1 MISSILQSLIAQ
13 APTLEELQEQVSLDS
28 AILAETFYF
37 WTVVVMWLIHV
48 GFMAYEGGASRRK
61 NLMSTAMKNILT
73 IAVVTPTFYYFGWYI
88 YGCFQE
94 GWPKSGHASPDALEG
109 FCGASAPWANV
120 MGPNLQDH
128 ITGVFFLAFLLF
140 SWTTGSIMSGA
151 VIERI
156 RLSAY
161 LILTAILGSAV
172 WIMDAAWGW
181 SSGGWLVTRFGFHD
195 VIASLVVHGV
205 AGAFA
210 FGVLLNL
217 GPRIGKYTADGAAR
231 RFRGHNTHL
240 TLMGLMLIFTGFYGF
255 YAACLVIQS
264 TVFPG
269 WLNIYLSPTTLGSI
283 AWVITFGFAGGF
295 TGGWFA
301 SKGDP
306 FWTLSG
312 GLAGVIA
319 VSAGADVYHPSLAY
333 LLAISGGMVAVWSGN
348 YIERKLRVDDAV
360 GAVAVH
366 GVCGFYGVFLVGIF
380 AGGYP
385 TGIENV
391 ESSFGGQLMGMMA
404 FLPLAFLPGFGVS
417 WVLKQF
423 NLLRVPPEVELE
435 GLDMAEFQQDFY
447 PEFERVPE
455 IVIEPDGR
463 EVDGAPV
470 LLDSYWQATTN
481 GRPGAPVSTGE
492 ERS

>member
-1 MISSILQSLIAQ
+1 VVEEAVMGVLLTSLLAQSDISIEDLQ
-13 APTLEELQEQVSLDS
+13 TMVSLDS
-28 AILAETFYF
+28 NVLAEQFYF

-48 GFMAYEGGASRRK
+48 GFMAYEGGAVRRK

-88 YGCFQE
+88 YGCFEE

-109 FCGASAPWANV
+109 FCGLTAPWSV
-120 MGPNLQDH
+120 GLGPNLQDH
-128 ITGVFFLAFLLF
+128 LSLIFFLAFLLF

-151 VIERI
+151 VVERI

-161 LILTAILGSAV
+161 LILTAILGSGV

-181 SSGGWLVTRFGFHD
+181 SGGGWLTTRYGFHD
-195 VIASLVVHGV
+195 AIASGVVHGV

-210 FGVLLNL
+210 LGVLLNL
-217 GPRIGKYTADGAAR
+217 GPRIGKYTKDGLSR
-231 RFRGHNTHL
+231 QFRGHNTHL

-255 YAACLVIQS
+255 YAACLLITS
-264 TVFPG
+264 TSFPG
-269 WLNIYLSPTTLGSI
+269 WLNIYGSPTTLGTI
-283 AWVITFGFAGGF
+283 AMVITIGFAGGF
-295 TGGWFA
+295 TGGWFG

-312 GLAGVIA
+312 GLAGVIS
-319 VSAGADVYHPSLAY
+319 VSAGADVYHPMLAY
-333 LLAISGGMVAVWSGN
+333 LLSFSGALVAVWSGN
-348 YIERKLRVDDAV
+348 YIEKRMRVDDAV

-366 GVCGFYGVFLVGIF
+366 GVCGFYGVLLVGIF

-385 TGIENV
+385 TGINNV
-391 ESSFGGQLMGMMA
+391 ESSMGGQLMGTLA
-404 FLPLAFLPGFGVS
+404 FIPLAFLPGYGVS
-417 WVLKQF
+417 WVLKKM

-455 IVIEPDGR
+455 VIVEPTGE
-463 EVDGAPV
+463 EVEAAPV
-470 LLDSYWQATTN
+470 LLDAYWQTTA
-481 GRPGAPVSTGE
+481 GSTTT
-492 ERS
+492 RSAS